1 MKLVGLVIAS
11 VLALPVAAQAE
22 EILHPP
28 GGPVYIDANHQPQPA
43 QRRARAQRLKR
54 ALVEAF
60 DANGDGRLGPR
71 ERMRAA
77 RVLGRIQ
84 KKLARS
90 AMRPQLKRKLIERYD
105 VNRDGTVDP
114 SEMPPGM
121 ARKLRRF
128 DRDRDGWMD

>member
-1 MKLVGLVIAS
+1 MKLVGLILAS
-11 VLALPVAAQAE
+11 VLALPAAHAE
-22 EILHPP
+22 QVLDPP
-28 GGPVYIDANHQPQPA
+28 GGPVYVEANYQPRPVQRAKA
-43 QRRARAQRLKR
+43 QRFKR

-84 KKLARS
+84 KKLARG
-90 AMRPQLKRKLIERYD
+90 AMQPHLKRKLIERYD
-105 VNRDGTVDP
+105 INRDGTVDP
-114 SEMPPGM
+114 SEMPPGP